1 LTTLTGAT
9 YWSFENEQSNATFQ
23 IDQTTGSTGN
33 HCVKLANYGQMGV
46 NTDALIS
53 TAIDLSVVDPLTE
66 NVTLSFKYAYRKR
79 YDATDEWLRVF
90 VTNDCSDTWTQR
102 KTIHGV
108 QLSPF
113 VEYTPWTPSS
123 SADWTTVHMTNIT
136 SNYFVDKFRV
146 KFQFEGQ
153 GGNNFYLD
161 DINLYL
167 GSPSNTVVLGIAEEG
182 EIAELSV
189 YPNPTDA
196 ELNVR
201 FTLSSDQITEL
212 TIMDITGKTASKY
225 VVNAA
230 SGSNNVII
238 DTQNI
243 AAGVY
248 FISINAGEITRTLQF
263 VKK

>member
-1 LTTLTGAT
+1 
-9 YWSFENEQSNATFQ
+9 
-23 IDQTTGSTGN
+23 
-33 HCVKLANYGQMGV
+33 
-46 NTDALIS
+46 
-53 TAIDLSVVDPLTE
+53 
-66 NVTLSFKYAYRKR
+66 
-79 YDATDEWLRVF
+79 
-90 VTNDCSDTWTQR
+90 
-102 KTIHGV
+102 
-108 QLSPF
+108 
-113 VEYTPWTPSS
+113 
-123 SADWTTVHMTNIT
+123 MTNIT

-182 EIAELSV
+182 DIAELSV

-201 FTLSSDQITEL
+201 FTLSSDQITQL
-212 TIMDITGKTASKY
+212 NIQDITGKTASKY
-225 VVNAA
+225 VIHAA
-230 SGSNNVII
+230 SGSNNVIMN
-238 DTQNI
+238 TENL

-248 FISINAGEITRTLQF
+248 FVTIKAGEITKTMQF